1 MSGKSG
7 RNGFSAVG
15 SLFSGSL
22 LRGTYE
28 ITLVLEASMSVI
40 ISFSIAGRRVLLKHK
55 FVEII
60 VRLLLQQVLPGSFAV
75 F

>member
-1 MSGKSG
+1 MVLHDRVYKNSYS
-7 RNGFSAVG
+7 
-15 SLFSGSL
+15 
-22 LRGTYE
+22 GTYE
-28 ITLVLEASMSVI
+28 ITLVPEASMSVI

-55 FVEII
+55 FAEII